1 MQYHIQEAAF
11 ELPSDGFIDRSVN
24 VLIFGDPA
32 LPFNVV
38 VTRDYFD
45 EGSGIE
51 ALLQEQLRALSTV
64 GKSYKQLD
72 MSRARLPL
80 HGPAGEPPANE
91 TAAPNAVGASVSYS
105 KQGHTLYQ
113 RIVLIELPERKA
125 LVLTGTH
132 AAPWKPHHEA
142 QWASILQSVR
152 VRPQ

>member
-51 ALLQEQLRALSTV
+51 ALLQEQLRSLSTV

-80 HGPAGEPPANE
+80 HGTGGAQPASEAD
-91 TAAPNAVGASVSYS
+91 APNAVGASVSYS

>member
-1 MQYHIQEAAF
+1 MQYHIQEAAL
-11 ELPSDGFIDRSVN
+11 ELPSEGFIDRSVN
-24 VLIFGDPA
+24 VFIFGDPA

-38 VTRDYFD
+38 ITRDYFD

-51 ALLQEQLRALSTV
+51 ALLQEQLRSLSTV
-64 GKSYKQLD
+64 GKSYKQID
-72 MSRARLPL
+72 VSKTRLPL
-80 HGPAGEPPANE
+80 HGPAGAQPVND
-91 TAAPNAVGASVSYS
+91 TDAPNAVGAYVSYS
-105 KQGHTLYQ
+105 KQGHTIHQ

-152 VRPQ
+152 ARPQ